1 MTNACSRWMATC
13 VDMFEHPI
21 VGMNVPPPPAA
32 DETRHAQ
39 QPMIAWQD
47 LLRSAAYAEK
57 KINHKLRVITLKRG
71 EFLAGRSFWAI
82 RWNWGEKAVRNF
94 FDRLIVAGMIA
105 IQGQSKGHTANIAS
119 ICNYDVYQRSK
130 DDSQPEQ
137 RPVVGQCEA
146 SGGPVVGQTLQG
158 NTILK
163 DDTRE
168 REVSDQATTQQVEA
182 LEQTASVMR
191 GALPTFGAD
200 LVDFVNVGGKPVPTT
215 KAKAY
220 WLERF
225 GGDAA
230 RLETALLEATPEIAQ
245 KSPMAFSN
253 GVVRRLGQIAGRR
266 MDMAANHAKAVKAN
280 ANGRK
285 PQFGEDGH
293 EHRVSSET
301 KKFVR
306 PAGYD
311 YPPEAGRGA

>member
-1 MTNACSRWMATC
+1 MTCSRWFAVC
-13 VDMFEHPI
+13 VDVFEH
-21 VGMNVPPPPAA
+21 GMLA
-32 DETRHAQ
+32 DGPYDR
-39 QPMIAWQD
+39 
-47 LLRSAAYAEK
+47 RSAWLWLVANAAWK
-57 KINHKLRVITLKRG
+57 DKRVSHKGRPLELKRG
-71 EFLAGRSFWAI
+71 QVIIGRSFLAKQWGWSEQNVRTFIAALEDERMIEINQSNGHWA
-82 RWNWGEKAVRNF
+82 N
-94 FDRLIVAGMIA
+94 VA
-105 IQGQSKGHTANIAS
+105 N
-119 ICNYDVYQRSK
+119 ICNYDTYQSPESDGNQSINQSPTR
-130 DDSQPEQ
+130 DQPE
-137 RPVVGQCEA
+137 GN
-146 SGGPVVGQTLQG
+146 QTLTR
-158 NTILK
+158 NTK

-168 REVSDQATTQQVEA
+168 REVSDRATTQQVEA

-285 PQFGEDGH
+285 PAFGEDGH